1 MFVYAYYNFFKG
13 GLSDKDK
20 VTGYAKEHNHSILSS
35 FSDYDIYP

>member
-20 VTGYAKEHNHSILSS
+20 VKEYAKEHNHNILSS
-35 FSDYDIYP
+35 FSDYAIYP